1 MASRFPRSR
10 LADSAANGMAVSG
23 KKKKKRRGGR
33 ELSGRAQGGAAEQ
46 RSSLAIPAVS
56 LWLTRPLG
64 AIDLGRGSVLVS
76 RVACV
81 GAEGRRGHGG
91 VPPWT
96 ASVGCGGVWSL
107 QSLRS
112 APFRAP
118 LDPSRSPLKPPQS
131 PSLPLSS
138 TETPQC
144 PLCFSAWL
152 IPNAASVLQPLRRRE
167 WRKPHFFRKGK
178 AKEADSIR
186 AQELPEERGCHG
198 EAKQGVCL
206 QLQPPQKALPGTQP
220 APSGT
225 VPPLVKINSKIQSL
239 VLNLG
244 VGRCWSITKPIASQH
259 ILHISSGA
267 QVDGSASWISTCSG
281 RASASLGRALRAL
294 PGINT
299 LKSDVLVVISQPLL
313 HLSARKNKG
322 SNL

>member
-1 MASRFPRSR
+1 MVSATARPRRWEERWPIGCSSIALR
-10 LADSAANGMAVSG
+10 KREGIGFTLPTKPIGGLCSQWNGSKR
-23 KKKKKRRGGR
+23 KKKRKRRGGR

-56 LWLTRPLG
+56 LWLTRPLW
-64 AIDLGRGSVLVS
+64 AVDLGRGSVWVS

-81 GAEGRRGHGG
+81 GAEGRRGPGG

-107 QSLRS
+107 QNLRS
-112 APFRAP
+112 APVRAP

-198 EAKQGVCL
+198 EARQGVCL
-206 QLQPPQKALPGTQP
+206 QLQPPQKALPDT
-220 APSGT
+220 
-225 VPPLVKINSKIQSL
+225 
-239 VLNLG
+239 
-244 VGRCWSITKPIASQH
+244 
-259 ILHISSGA
+259 
-267 QVDGSASWISTCSG
+267 
-281 RASASLGRALRAL
+281 
-294 PGINT
+294 
-299 LKSDVLVVISQPLL
+299 
-313 HLSARKNKG
+313 
-322 SNL
+322 